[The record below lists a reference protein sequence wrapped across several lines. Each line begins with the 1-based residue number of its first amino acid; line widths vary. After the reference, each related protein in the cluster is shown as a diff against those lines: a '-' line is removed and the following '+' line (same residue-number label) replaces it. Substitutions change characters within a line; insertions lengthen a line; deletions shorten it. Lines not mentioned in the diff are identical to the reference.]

1 MAELSQSDTAL
12 RPFRA
17 QSHFTLSADR
27 GWTQRFQL
35 ALTDVRDGIRLWRLS
50 WTLGLSDIKLRYR
63 GSALGPFWLTLSTAI
78 MIASMGVLYSYLFHV
93 KIHNYLPYITVSI
106 VFWNYL
112 NTLIT
117 DGCNCFIQAESLIRG
132 TRMPFTV
139 HALRSVVRNTIVLA
153 HNLIVIVGVFVIMR
167 LPVSWEALWAVPA
180 LMLWLVDAYALSL
193 LLGAFCARFRDVPQ
207 IVMALLQVVFFITP
221 IMWYAKVV
229 ESHPKA
235 DLLIRFNPFYYMLE
249 IVRAPLLG
257 RPVPVDVVLK
267 ALIVSTGIFAITAF
281 GFARTRGR
289 IAYWV

>member
-27 GWTQRFQL
+27 GWIQRFQL

>member
-12 RPFRA
+12 RPFRT

>member
-1 MAELSQSDTAL
+1 MAELSQSDAVL
-12 RPFRA
+12 RTFRT

-35 ALTDVRDGIRLWRLS
+35 ALTDVRDGVRLWRLS

-78 MIASMGVLYSYLFHV
+78 MIASMGILYSYLFHV
-93 KIHNYLPYITVSI
+93 KTHDYLPYITVSI

-139 HALRSVVRNTIVLA
+139 HALRSVIRNTIVLA
-153 HNLIVIVGVFVIMR
+153 HNVIVIVGVFLIMR

-193 LLGAFCARFRDVPQ
+193 FLGAFCARFRDVPQ
-207 IVMALLQVVFFITP
+207 IVMALLQVVFFVTP
-221 IMWYAKVV
+221 IMWYAKVL
-229 ESHPKA
+229 EAHPKA
-235 DLLIRFNPFYYMLE
+235 DLLIRFNPFYYMLD
-249 IVRAPLLG
+249 IIRAPLLG
-257 RPVPVDVVLK
+257 RPMPVDVVLK
-267 ALIVSTGIFAITAF
+267 ALIVSIVIFAITAF